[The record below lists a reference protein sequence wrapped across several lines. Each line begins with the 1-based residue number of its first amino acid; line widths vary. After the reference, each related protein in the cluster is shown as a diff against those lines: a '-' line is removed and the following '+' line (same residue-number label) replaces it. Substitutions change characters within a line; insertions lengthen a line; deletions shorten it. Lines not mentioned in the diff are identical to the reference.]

1 MATYKAR
8 PLYEVKVGKRTVVF
22 DYFGSFETEDAS
34 VIAALDGLV
43 PAYIQRIDEPEPVA
57 PDEPEQSVAPKAEP
71 PKASETK
78 TEDKPKARKSSAK

>member
-8 PLYEVKVGKRTVVF
+8 PFYEVKVGKRTVVF
-22 DYFGSFETEDAS
+22 DYFGEHKTEDAG

-57 PDEPEQSVAPKAEP
+57 PKAEP
-71 PKASETK
+71 PKADEVK